1 VEYIPHAWHDF
12 TVDGTIGGIGVR
24 AGVATVADPVGP
36 AERLR
41 VLLIED
47 DAADVF
53 LVRELLAEANASVDL
68 TVAPSVAAARHHLT
82 KVDCVLL
89 DLGLPDAT
97 GIAALRQVMAMV
109 AESATEAAVCVLT
122 GLEDEHVGIAAVAEG
137 AQDYLTKG
145 QVDGVLLARAIRYA
159 VERRRAEENARRLRD
174 AERLQAESDRLERGL
189 LPQPLTL
196 NRAVAVDSFYQPGR
210 RRALLGGD
218 FFDVVQTGPR
228 RLEVMIG
235 DVSGHGVEEAA
246 LGVEL
251 RVAWRALV
259 LAGVPDEAI
268 YPALEQ
274 VLVSERAVDDVFAS
288 VLTAS
293 VDADAGTV
301 TVRSAGH
308 PPAML
313 ARDGEIVTLRE
324 ARGMVLGISTGV
336 RRAPVAAGLGGG
348 GWSLLMY
355 TDGLIEG
362 RDGGGRL
369 GIDGLRALLADP
381 AAAGRAPA
389 DLLAWLAASA
399 ERANGGPLADDVA
412 MLLLTPG
419 EDA

>member
-1 VEYIPHAWHDF
+1 M
-12 TVDGTIGGIGVR
+12 
-24 AGVATVADPVGP
+24 ADPVGP

-53 LVRELLAEANASVDL
+53 LVRELLAEANAAVDL
-68 TVAPSVAAARHHLT
+68 SVAASVGEARHQIARA
-82 KVDCVLL
+82 DCVLL

-109 AESATEAAVCVLT
+109 AESTAEAAVCVLT

-137 AQDYLTKG
+137 AQDYLSKG

-174 AERLQAESDRLERGL
+174 AERMQAESDRLERGL

-196 NRAVAVDSFYQPGR
+196 NRAVAVDAFYQPGR

-259 LAGVPDEAI
+259 LAGVPDEAV

-288 VLTAS
+288 VLSAT
-293 VDADAGTV
+293 VDAEAGTV

-308 PPAML
+308 PPAVL
-313 ARDGEIVTLRE
+313 VRGGEIVTLRE

-336 RRAPVAAGLGGG
+336 RRAPVAATLGRD
-348 GWSLLMY
+348 GWSLLLY

-362 RDGGGRL
+362 RNGDGRL
-369 GIDGLRALLADP
+369 GIDGLCALLAHPDT
-381 AAAGRAPA
+381 AGRVPA